1 MQHIKVQGDT
11 ALPDSPSDAK
21 VPSQGKRLHDALVTA
36 RDHQAARFDAIEEV
50 HALEAA
56 RLRALAEDLEPVFDE
71 IPSSDTLFV
80 CAVVPGD
87 PPRLWIDMIS
97 YVVVGADG
105 RTFKFVMN
113 ARAGRQTLAESAEIP
128 EISGHVVN
136 YIAHRLIDL
145 ERAGAVPPADGH
157 GAATGRYSSATVAL
171 ALGCGF
177 AVGALALFAVT
188 VMLRASGL
196 TARILRADRVLN
208 KELSKALH
216 FETPIDLA
224 MQVPIG
230 TNFNEIFFVSGVRD
244 IRG

>member
-11 ALPDSPSDAK
+11 ALSDSPSDSK
-21 VPSQGKRLHDALVTA
+21 PPSQGTRLHDALVTA

-56 RLRALAEDLEPVFDE
+56 RLRTLADDLAPVFEE
-71 IPSSDTLFV
+71 IPASDSLFV

-113 ARAGRQTLAESAEIP
+113 ARSGREVLAESAEIS

-136 YIAHRLIDL
+136 YIAHRLIDF
-145 ERAGAVPPADGH
+145 ERAGAVPPVGGSGRAQ
-157 GAATGRYSSATVAL
+157 GRYNSATVAL

-177 AVGALALFAVT
+177 AVGALVVFAVT
-188 VMLRASGL
+188 VMLRAAG
-196 TARILRADRVLN
+196 
-208 KELSKALH
+208 
-216 FETPIDLA
+216 
-224 MQVPIG
+224 
-230 TNFNEIFFVSGVRD
+230 
-244 IRG
+244 